1 MGIIIENFRQ
11 EKEYILDIFL
21 IENFISEVK
30 EKILNDLKNYI

>member
-30 EKILNDLKNYI
+30 EKILNELKNYI